1 MINDGNHSY
10 NSEKGIG
17 DSSSQISPTSLSLAT
32 LSLIASTS
40 VGMLH
45 RHRCSSDKAKALRS
59 ALLGQRVGY
68 IEIDPFA
75 YRSVLA
81 ALPKRFFHP
90 DEVIPCDDLLCVIE
104 RGEVRIVH
112 GRHRYHV
119 KTMRTG
125 GVFGEMPVLG
135 QTMLMTQAVAGP
147 SGVLLTIVDANAA
160 RQWIVK
166 NPGPMFDL
174 IVPRLAEMATDRF
187 RTQYQPGES
196 RLAALLLK
204 LAGGGSAIEGYIHD
218 ELAEALGLQ
227 REAISVAMMHLRK
240 LKIISTG
247 HRKINILDAE
257 KLRELSQM

>member
-1 MINDGNHSY
+1 
-10 NSEKGIG
+10 
-17 DSSSQISPTSLSLAT
+17 
-32 LSLIASTS
+32 
-40 VGMLH
+40 
-45 RHRCSSDKAKALRS
+45 
-59 ALLGQRVGY
+59 
-68 IEIDPFA
+68 
-75 YRSVLA
+75 
-81 ALPKRFFHP
+81 
-90 DEVIPCDDLLCVIE
+90 
-104 RGEVRIVH
+104 
-112 GRHRYHV
+112 
-119 KTMRTG
+119 
-125 GVFGEMPVLG
+125 MPILG

-160 RQWIVK
+160 RGWIVK

-196 RLAALLLK
+196 RLVALLLK

-227 REAISVAMMHLRK
+227 REAISVAMMNLRK

-247 HRKINILDAE
+247 HRKINILDLE